1 MPVTDAQISLRA
13 LSGPADLAHLETFYE
28 QSDGPSYGFLQGL
41 QDQPHCRAWYL
52 LKDKQPVAAIW
63 YQCVAERAEVI
74 DLRVL
79 GSERR
84 QGLGRQLLW
93 ASLTALGDVGAVELE
108 VRSSNV
114 AARTLYE
121 SLGFSETGS
130 RPNYYATANGRE
142 DAILMTLALNHGVAV
157 T

>member
-1 MPVTDAQISLRA
+1 MTDAQISLRE
-13 LSGPADLAHLETFYE
+13 LSDPADLAHLETFYG
-28 QSDGPSYGFLQGL
+28 QSDGPSYGFLQGFL
-41 QDQPHCRAWYL
+41 DQPHCRAWYL

-63 YQCVAERAEVI
+63 YQCGAQRAEVI

-79 GSERR
+79 ASERR

-93 ASLTALGDVGAVELE
+93 ASLTALGDVAAVELE

-130 RPNYYATANGRE
+130 RPNYYATADGRE
-142 DAILMTLALNHGVAV
+142 DAILMTFALDHGDSV

>member
-1 MPVTDAQISLRA
+1 MTDAPISLRA
-13 LSGPADLAHLETFYE
+13 LSEPAGLEPLQPLYE
-28 QSDGPSYGFLQGL
+28 RSDGPSYDFLQAML
-41 QDQPHCRAWYL
+41 EQSHCRAWYL
-52 LKDKQPVAAIW
+52 LKDNQPVAAIW
-63 YQCVAERAEVI
+63 YQCVAEWAEMI

-79 GSERR
+79 ASERR

-108 VRSSNV
+108 VRSSNL
-114 AARTLYE
+114 AARALYE

-130 RPNYYATANGRE
+130 RSKYYATPDGRE
-142 DAILMTLALNHGVAV
+142 DAILMTLTLNRRGSV